1 VSPLIAAL
9 PDETVPPAK
18 PGGGGVFDFGGMLPL
33 VLLFVVFYLFL
44 IRPASKR
51 EKQRRKMLE
60 SLTKHDKVVTTGGI
74 VGKVTSIDGD
84 TVTLEV
90 APDVRIKFVRSAIQS
105 IDRPVEPKATEAE
118 AKRAEAKS

>member
-1 VSPLIAAL
+1 MTSLIAAL

-18 PGGGGVFDFGGMLPL
+18 PGGGNLFDWGGMLPL

-60 SLTKHDKVVTTGGI
+60 SLAKHDKVVTTGGI

-90 APDVRIKFVRSAIQS
+90 APDVRVKFVRSAVHS
-105 IDRPVEPKATEAE
+105 IERPGEPKSTEVE